1 MAVKVPRQWTSGS
14 SRRKGE
20 TIRVDVSELE
30 PGAFAPGFL
39 LFTERALLPMHSCG
53 ARRLTRLD
61 GERS

>member
-1 MAVKVPRQWTSGS
+1 MDFRLLPLEGR
-14 SRRKGE
+14 E
-20 TIRVDVSELE
+20 TIRVDVFKLE

-39 LFTERALLPMHSCG
+39 LFTERALLPMHSWG